1 MELVSAKKLYPKIV
15 YRAGFEPAPPK
26 REELKSSAIDHSA
39 NGTKQNDLHATIS
52 HERVFR
58 GPYTSS

>member
-1 MELVSAKKLYPKIV
+1 MEVVSEKKLYPKIV

-39 NGTKQNDLHATIS
+39 NGTKQNALL
-52 HERVFR
+52 RVF
-58 GPYTSS
+58 

>member
-39 NGTKQNDLHATIS
+39 NDTKQNPLRGSNPRPQDYIIC
-52 HERVFR
+52 VF
-58 GPYTSS
+58 

>member
-1 MELVSAKKLYPKIV
+1 MELVSAKKIYPKIV

-39 NGTKQNDLHATIS
+39 NDTKQNDLTG
-52 HERVFR
+52 F
-58 GPYTSS
+58 